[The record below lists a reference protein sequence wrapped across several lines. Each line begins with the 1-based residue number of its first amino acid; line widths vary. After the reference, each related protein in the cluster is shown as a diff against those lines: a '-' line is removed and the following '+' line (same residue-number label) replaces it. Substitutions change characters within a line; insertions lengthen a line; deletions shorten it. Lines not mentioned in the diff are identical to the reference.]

1 MDIKS
6 FLKPYIAIADMIA
19 NTFGE
24 DCEVVVHD
32 LEDPEHSVVYV
43 ANNKVTGREIGQS
56 FYTLVSEVMLSE
68 ELADDPAD
76 SYYFTAANG
85 KLIRSSTLII
95 RDDAGEV
102 AGAICINL
110 DTSRVTQQIEYLQS
124 FMPNREKQ
132 ETTIRKEISVS
143 NGNIS
148 DMVDDLI
155 KRIVGSSPI
164 ETMSRDQRIE
174 KVMVMEEKGSFLMK
188 GSVEKAAE
196 ELGVNKVTVY
206 SYLDEI
212 RGKRKEK
219 RYEK

>member
-6 FLKPYIAIADMIA
+6 FLKPYVAVADMIA

-56 FYTLVSEVMLSE
+56 FYTLVSKVMLSE
-68 ELADDPAD
+68 ELADDHAD
-76 SYYFTAANG
+76 NYYFTAANG
-85 KLIRSSTLII
+85 KLIRSSTLLI
-95 RDDAGEV
+95 RDETGEV

-110 DTSRVTQQIEYLQS
+110 DTSRITQQLEFLQS
-124 FMPNREKQ
+124 LMPNREKP
-132 ETTIRKEISVS
+132 ELTSRKRPGSAE
-143 NGNIS
+143 GNIP
-148 DMVDDLI
+148 DMVDALI
-155 KRIVGSSPI
+155 QRIIGSSPV
-164 ETMSRDQRIE
+164 ETMSREQRIE
-174 KVMVMEEKGSFLMK
+174 KVRFMEEKGIFLMK

-196 ELGVNKVTVY
+196 ELGVNKVTIY

-212 RGKRKEK
+212 RGKR
-219 RYEK
+219 

>member
-1 MDIKS
+1 MKIRS
-6 FLKPYIAIADMIA
+6 FLKPYIAVADMIA

-56 FYTLVSEVMLSE
+56 FYTLVSNVMLSE
-68 ELADDPAD
+68 ELADDHAD
-76 SYYFTAANG
+76 NYYFTAANG
-85 KLIRSSTLII
+85 KLIRSSTLLI
-95 RDDAGEV
+95 RDEADEV

-110 DTSRVTQQIEYLQS
+110 DTSRVIQQMEYLQS
-124 FMPNREKQ
+124 LMPNRKNTGIVSRQ
-132 ETTIRKEISVS
+132 EADTEEGS
-143 NGNIS
+143 IS

-155 KRIVGSSPI
+155 QRIVGSSPV

-174 KVMVMEEKGSFLMK
+174 KVRFMEEKGIFLMK
-188 GSVEKAAE
+188 GSIEKAAE
-196 ELGVNKVTVY
+196 ELGVNKVTIY

-212 RGKRKEK
+212 RRKR
-219 RYEK
+219 

>member
-1 MDIKS
+1 MEIKS
-6 FLKPYIAIADMIA
+6 FLKPYVAVADMIT

-56 FYTLVSEVMLSE
+56 FYTLVSNVMLSE
-68 ELADDPAD
+68 ELADDHAD
-76 SYYFTAANG
+76 NYYFTAANG
-85 KLIRSSTLII
+85 KLIRSSTLLI
-95 RDDAGEV
+95 RDEADEV

-110 DTSRVTQQIEYLQS
+110 DTSRVIQQMEYLQS
-124 FMPNREKQ
+124 LMPNRKNTGIVSRQ
-132 ETTIRKEISVS
+132 EEDTEEGS
-143 NGNIS
+143 IS

-155 KRIVGSSPI
+155 QCIVGSSPV

-174 KVMVMEEKGSFLMK
+174 KVRFMEEKGIFLMK
-188 GSVEKAAE
+188 GSIEKAAE
-196 ELGVNKVTVY
+196 ELGVNKVTIY

-212 RGKRKEK
+212 RRKR
-219 RYEK
+219 

>member
-1 MDIKS
+1 MEIKS
-6 FLKPYIAIADMIA
+6 FLKPYVAVADMIA

-43 ANNKVTGREIGQS
+43 ANNKVTGRELGQS
-56 FYTLVSEVMLSE
+56 FYTLVSKVMLSE
-68 ELADDPAD
+68 ELEDDHADN
-76 SYYFTAANG
+76 YYFTASNG
-85 KLIRSSTLII
+85 KLIRSSTLLI
-95 RDDAGEV
+95 RDETGEV

-110 DTSRVTQQIEYLQS
+110 DTSRITRQIEYLQS
-124 FMPNREKQ
+124 LMPAGEKP
-132 ETTIRKEISVS
+132 ELTSRSEPCSPKD
-143 NGNIS
+143 NIS

-155 KRIVGSSPI
+155 QRIVGSSPV

-174 KVMVMEEKGSFLMK
+174 KVRFMEEKGIFLMK

-196 ELGVNKVTVY
+196 VLGVNKVTIY

-212 RGKRKEK
+212 RGKR
-219 RYEK
+219 